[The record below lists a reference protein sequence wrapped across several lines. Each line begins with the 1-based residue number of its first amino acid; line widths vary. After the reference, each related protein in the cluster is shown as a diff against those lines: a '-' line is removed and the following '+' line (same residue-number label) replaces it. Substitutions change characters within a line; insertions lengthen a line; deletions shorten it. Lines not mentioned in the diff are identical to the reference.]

1 MSEILRRLNRV
12 EPARVRAVW
21 TAVVMLLASA
31 GVSVSADLDAKVTAV
46 IGVLAVLLPLLQG
59 ESTRSAVYSPATV
72 EQIRDE
78 PGEGDY

>member
-31 GVSVSADLDAKVTAV
+31 GVTISTDVDATVTGG
-46 IGVLAVLLPLLQG
+46 IGLLFALLALVQG
-59 ESTRSAVYSPATV
+59 EATRAAVYSPATV
-72 EQIRDE
+72 EKIREQGTD
-78 PGEGDY
+78 DY

>member
-1 MSEILRRLNRV
+1 MTDLLRRLNRI

-31 GVSVSADLDAKVTAV
+31 GVVISTDTDAAVTGA
-46 IGVLAVLLPLLQG
+46 IGLVFALLALVQG
-59 ESTRSAVYSPATV
+59 ETTRAVVYSPATV

-78 PGEGDY
+78 GQDDDY